1 MSARFTAACYLI
13 RARACVAKREVGS
26 IKGRNASVNASCKV
40 KGPLKIMGLTGN
52 IIDHIIMWMK
62 FISRDKL
69 SSKIMKHANV
79 TLL

>member
-1 MSARFTAACYLI
+1 M
-13 RARACVAKREVGS
+13 AKREVGS
-26 IKGRNASVNASCKV
+26 IKGRNASVNASYKV

-52 IIDHIIMWMK
+52 IIDNIIMWMK